1 MSFWEIIM
9 ICIMTGGFMFTFSMF
24 GMMYDN
30 RVPKPKKQITESP
43 LFYIIAFIIS
53 VLLTTYLQNTPPNPG
68 AF

>member
-1 MSFWEIIM
+1 
-9 ICIMTGGFMFTFSMF
+9 
-24 GMMYDN
+24 MMYDN

>member
-30 RVPKPKKQITESP
+30 RVPKPKNK
-43 LFYIIAFIIS
+43 
-53 VLLTTYLQNTPPNPG
+53 LQNHHY
-68 AF
+68 FI

>member
-30 RVPKPKKQITESP
+30 RVPKPKKITESP

-53 VLLTTYLQNTPPNPG
+53 ALLTTYLQNTPPNPG